1 MQVFVANPHKPK
13 PILDILVRNR
23 EKLADF
29 LSRFQLANENDAGVE
44 QFNEEKNYVIRQ
56 IRDLKQPQAA
66 ANPTPA
72 GVVPLSGLN
81 AGANQATV
89 GGPPLPPPNLP
100 PREGAE

>member
-56 IRDLKQPQAA
+56 IRELKQPTAA
-66 ANPTPA
+66 TASPA
-72 GVVPLSGLN
+72 GVVSLSGVN
-81 AGANQATV
+81 SVAQGG
-89 GGPPLPPPNLP
+89 GGPPLPPPNLSSK
-100 PREGAE
+100 ESSE